1 VAYLVKF
8 KPSADRQLR
17 KIPPDQLRRI
27 AAKIDSLAGDPRPP
41 GVEVLEARERLFR
54 VSTGDFGIIYQI
66 QDSVLLVVVVKIG
79 NRREVYRKLG
89 KLRGPGK

>member
-1 VAYLVKF
+1 MAYLVKF
-8 KPSADRQLR
+8 KPSAERQLR
-17 KIPPDQLRRI
+17 KVPPDQLRRI

-54 VSTGDFGIIYQI
+54 VRTGDYRIVYQI
-66 QDSVLLVVVVKIG
+66 QDSALLVLVVKIG

-89 KLRGPGK
+89 